1 MGAISILCLIVML
14 VISTFSNFL
23 FEYNFSDK
31 RSLFSFFFLVSDKWA
46 LYFWLDCYV
55 IDKGLFCLNV
65 TLVIS
70 ALYVRLIVTF
80 VISALYFLFDCYVSD
95 KRTPFSV

>member
-1 MGAISILCLIVML
+1 MISALCFLFNCYVSDNPALYFLFFFAL
-14 VISTFSNFL
+14 VISGLFTF
-23 FEYNFSDK
+23 
-31 RSLFSFFFLVSDKWA
+31 
-46 LYFWLDCYV
+46 
-55 IDKGLFCLNV
+55 GLIVTLLIRASSVFCLNV

-80 VISALYFLFDCYVSD
+80 VISALYFLFDCYVSE

>member
-1 MGAISILCLIVML
+1 MIGAISILCLIVML
-14 VISTFSNFL
+14 V
-23 FEYNFSDK
+23 
-31 RSLFSFFFLVSDKWA
+31 RS
-46 LYFWLDCYV
+46 
-55 IDKGLFCLNV
+55 GLFTFGLIVTLLIRASSVFCLIV

-95 KRTPFSV
+95 KRALFSV